1 MPPAVALLCTALL
14 AGFWA
19 IERKAFLQA
28 MLSRPVVV
36 GACLGL
42 VWGTPCLGIA
52 IGCALELFFL
62 GEVNIGAALPG
73 NDLWASLAA
82 LTFAAGL
89 NAAASETWR
98 PSALFALAVTLGVL
112 FARLGRRADSLQ
124 ERRCVR
130 LCKQSMDAAC
140 RVPTARLFLA
150 GCAPPALMS
159 MAVVALTFG
168 LGLGAGHLGG
178 HFWTHA
184 LPRFSANLVPRL
196 ARASDLT
203 ALAMTLAAAAIA
215 LSALD
220 VARARLTAAIAALLA
235 TAIFV
240 ATRGLFIWSAT

>member
-1 MPPAVALLCTALL
+1 MPFALALLCTALL

-42 VWGTPCLGIA
+42 VWGMPCQGIA

-89 NAAASETWR
+89 NAAAPETWR

-112 FARLGRRADSLQ
+112 FAHLGRRADSLQ

-130 LCKQSMDAAC
+130 LCEQVMGKAD
-140 RVPTARLFLA
+140 RVRTARFFLA
-150 GCAPPALMS
+150 GCALPALMT
-159 MAVVALTFG
+159 MAVAALAFA
-168 LGLGAGHLGG
+168 LGLGAGLLAEPV
-178 HFWTHA
+178 WTHA
-184 LPRFSANLVPRL
+184 MSRLSADLIARL
-196 ARASDLT
+196 TRASDLT
-203 ALAMTLAAAAIA
+203 ALTMTLAAAAIA
-215 LSALD
+215 LTALN
-220 VARARLTAAIAALLA
+220 VARARLSAAIAAA
-235 TAIFV
+235 VTTAIFV
-240 ATRGLFIWSAT
+240 VTRGLPFWSAP